1 MSSFFGGASPRTPV
15 PRATSGEAHDAP
27 RPSRCAGTRLG
38 VPGAAVLICLTVA
51 AAARAQPAP
60 NPTTRELERIN
71 WMEFREVVPERTDTV
86 LVPLGTLEPHGVT
99 ANGADI
105 IAPVAIARAIAPRV
119 NAMIA
124 PVVAYGMTGSMD
136 AYPGAFTIPE
146 EAYRA
151 YVKAV
156 LMGLARNRFRNIILI
171 NGHGGPQ
178 TAVLAALGVE
188 VGREANVRTLVVNW
202 WSYCS
207 DITLEVFGE
216 DGGHAGEN
224 ENAFM
229 LAIDPALVHKERYT
243 GPDMTTANPAPG
255 TWSAYPSPSSIGLY
269 KEGQGFPKFDPAKAR
284 VYFDRVNERIASLVE
299 VTIRK
304 WNLIDR

>member
-1 MSSFFGGASPRTPV
+1 MKI
-15 PRATSGEAHDAP
+15 RA
-27 RPSRCAGTRLG
+27 LF
-38 VPGAAVLICLTVA
+38 A
-51 AAARAQPAP
+51 AAALALLPSGAAAQA
-60 NPTTRELERIN
+60 PTTRELERIN
-71 WMEFREVVPERTDTV
+71 WMEFREVVPAAIETV

-105 IAPVAIARAIAPRV
+105 IAPLAIARAIAPRV

-124 PVVAYGMTGSMD
+124 PVVPYGITGAMD

-146 EAYRA
+146 EAYRP

-156 LMGLARNRFRNIILI
+156 LLGLAKNRFKNIILI

-207 DITLEVFGE
+207 DVTLEVFGE

-229 LAIDPALVHKERYT
+229 MAIDPALVHKERYT
-243 GPDMTTANPAPG
+243 GPEMTTANPGAG

-269 KEGQGFPKFDPAKAR
+269 KAGQGLPTFDPVKATQ
-284 VYFDRVNERIASLVE
+284 YFERVNDKVGRLVE
-299 VTIRK
+299 ETIRK
-304 WNLIDR
+304 WDLIEK

>member
-1 MSSFFGGASPRTPV
+1 MSS
-15 PRATSGEAHDAP
+15 
-27 RPSRCAGTRLG
+27 RL
-38 VPGAAVLICLTVA
+38 CLLA
-51 AAARAQPAP
+51 AALAMLGSVPARAQPP
-60 NPTTRELERIN
+60 EPSTRELERIN
-71 WMEFREVVPERTDTV
+71 WMEFRELVPDAIDTV

-119 NAMIA
+119 DALIA
-124 PVVAYGMTGSMD
+124 PVVAYGMTGSLD

-146 EAYRA
+146 EAYRS

-156 LMGLARNRFRNIILI
+156 LLGLARNGFRNIILL

-178 TAVLAALGVE
+178 TTVLTSLGVE
-188 VGREANVRTLVVNW
+188 VGREAHVRTLVVNW
-202 WSYCS
+202 WSYCA
-207 DITLEVFGE
+207 DITLDVFGE

-229 LAIDPALVHKERYT
+229 LAIDPALVHRDRYT
-243 GPDMTTANPAPG
+243 GPGMTTPYPAPG
-255 TWSAYPSPSSIGLY
+255 TWSAYPFPSSIGLY
-269 KEGQGFPKFDPAKAR
+269 REGQGFPTFDPAKAK
-284 VYFDRVNERIASLVE
+284 VYFDRVNEKIAALVDQ
-299 VTIRK
+299 TIRK

>member
-1 MSSFFGGASPRTPV
+1 MSMNASRRRV
-15 PRATSGEAHDAP
+15 R
-27 RPSRCAGTRLG
+27 RLL
-38 VPGAAVLICLTVA
+38 AVMLLLLP
-51 AAARAQPAP
+51 ARDTLAQQ
-60 NPTTRELERIN
+60 PTTRELERIN
-71 WMEFREVVPERTDTV
+71 WMEFREVVPARCDTV

-124 PVVAYGMTGSMD
+124 PAVAYGMTGSMD

-146 EAYRA
+146 EAYRP
-151 YVKAV
+151 YVKSV
-156 LMGLARNRFRNIILI
+156 LLGLAQNRFRNIILI

-178 TAVLAALGVE
+178 TAVLNALGVE
-188 VGREANVRTLVVNW
+188 VGREARVRTLVVNW
-202 WSYCS
+202 WSYAS
-207 DITLEVFGE
+207 DVTLSVFGE

-243 GPDMTTANPAPG
+243 GPDMTTANPAAG
-255 TWSAYPSPSSIGLY
+255 TWSAYPTPSSIGLY
-269 KEGQGFPKFDPAKAR
+269 KEGQGFPKFDPVKAK
-284 VYFDRVNERIASLVE
+284 VYFDRVNDKVAKLVE
-299 VTIRK
+299 ETIKK
-304 WNLIDR
+304 WDMIDSR